1 MNKSG
6 ILKKSIEKIRSL
18 ESENSQLKLENR
30 RLREMI
36 SGKMSIE
43 ACMPS
48 PAHSISQTASPTP
61 GSPNSSDSSDSDQKI
76 VFIQRGLS
84 PHSKFSLCIFMFA
97 IIALNNF
104 GIILNDRPAHEF
116 AYGDDTAGTGAPRR
130 TILSTLIDDV
140 SKIAILQ
147 SE

>member
-18 ESENSQLKLENR
+18 ETQNSQLKLENR

-36 SGKMSIE
+36 SGKLSIE
-43 ACMPS
+43 TCMPS
-48 PAHSISQTASPTP
+48 PAHSISQTASSMP
-61 GSPNSSDSSDSDQKI
+61 GSPHSSDSCESDQKI

-97 IIALNNF
+97 LVALNNC
-104 GIILNDRPAHEF
+104 GIILNERTANKFE
-116 AYGDDTAGTGAPRR
+116 YGDETSASRR
-130 TILSTLIDDV
+130 NILSTLIDDV
-140 SKIAILQ
+140 SIDDCN
-147 SE
+147 SFGRSN